1 MSNKETDVVQLFEKN
16 EEIQQKP
23 AQPTKNHGPADPN
36 KPAFTQEEKQSI
48 HPHQGHHE
56 QGQVI
61 GHDKTVTRDQERTT
75 FGSGSRYN
83 RNKNHHKP

>member
-1 MSNKETDVVQLFEKN
+1 MSNKETKVAQLFEKN

-23 AQPTKNHGPADPN
+23 AHPAKNHGPADAN
-36 KPAFTQEEKQSI
+36 KSSSIPEEKQSI

-61 GHDKTVTRDQERTT
+61 GHDKTVTRDQERST
-75 FGSGSRYN
+75 FGSGNRYN
-83 RNKNHHKP
+83 HDKNHHKP